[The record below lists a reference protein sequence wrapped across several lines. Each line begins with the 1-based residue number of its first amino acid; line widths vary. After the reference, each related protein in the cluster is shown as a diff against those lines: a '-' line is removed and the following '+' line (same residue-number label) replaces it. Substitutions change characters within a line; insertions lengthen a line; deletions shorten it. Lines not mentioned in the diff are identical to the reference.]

1 MEELT
6 ERQKVLKQL
15 GRTIEEWTTAQSIA
29 AECCPNCNGQID
41 AELEDGVCEECGEEY
56 GDAVAEYGQDGPQPL
71 TIDRHVISRI
81 WVTFGGPNAY
91 VDYNH
96 RTGTGKFFSTYYG
109 DGETVELTREE
120 CGDVAQLFALDSVGA
135 DLDSDTR
142 EELGLS

>member
-15 GRTIEEWTTAQSIA
+15 GRTIEEWNAAQSIA
-29 AECCPNCNGQID
+29 AECCPSCNGQID
-41 AELEDGVCEECGEEY
+41 AELEDGICEECGEEY
-56 GDAVAEYGQDGPQPL
+56 GDAVAEHGQDGAQPL
-71 TIDRHVISRI
+71 TIDQHVISRI

-96 RTGTGKFFSTYYG
+96 RTGTGKFYSTYYG
-109 DGETVELTREE
+109 NGETVELTREE
-120 CGDVAQLFALDSVGA
+120 CEDVAQLFALDSVGA

-142 EELGLS
+142 AELGLA